1 MKQSS
6 QGPASEREPRTAS
19 GSAHSGFA
27 PGAATKR
34 VLLAEDDAD
43 LRALIALKLTEAG
56 FEVTEVADGTAL
68 LDRLADS
75 IDVEGSL
82 ARFDSIVSDICM
94 PGYTAIDI
102 LTGIRR
108 YLPDTPVVL
117 ITGLADRHT
126 HERAQQ
132 LGAVAVFD
140 KPVDLDVLCTAVR
153 NVISDRAEPT

>member
-1 MKQSS
+1 
-6 QGPASEREPRTAS
+6 
-19 GSAHSGFA
+19 
-27 PGAATKR
+27 
-34 VLLAEDDAD
+34 
-43 LRALIALKLTEAG
+43 
-56 FEVTEVADGTAL
+56 DGTAL

-82 ARFDSIVSDICM
+82 ARFDSIVSDSCM

-140 KPVDLDVLCTAVR
+140 TAVDLDVLCTAVR
-153 NVISDRAEPT
+153 NVISARGGPTSLGEPRRRSLDVPVGLPLSQVEFFLVCARRMRHVRRIA